1 MDIKQEDL
9 IRLWRWCGL
18 VEQETGSWYENKI
31 GGKYISATMPT
42 LTLDHLYKFAIPKL
56 QDKGY
61 DIDLGAHRKG
71 GFIANI
77 IHFKLLTNIMLDKKY
92 ESEYSDS
99 PTEALYNAI
108 MKVIDNGVK

>member
-1 MDIKQEDL
+1 MRDNEWNIEAIPSNPDL
-9 IRLWRWCGL
+9 NL
-18 VEQETGSWYENKI
+18 
-31 GGKYISATMPT
+31 
-42 LTLDHLYKFAIPKL
+42 LYKFAIPKL

-108 MKVIDNGVK
+108 MKVIDNEVK